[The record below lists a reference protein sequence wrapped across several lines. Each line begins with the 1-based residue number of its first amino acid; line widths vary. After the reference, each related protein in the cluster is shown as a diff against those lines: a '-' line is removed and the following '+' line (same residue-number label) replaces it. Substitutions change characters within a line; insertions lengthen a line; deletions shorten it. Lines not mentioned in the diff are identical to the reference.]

1 MSPVGAPRFVS
12 KRFIEEKTETDE
24 FIKVKSS

>member
-1 MSPVGAPRFVS
+1 MSTLYCGGMPPDIF
-12 KRFIEEKTETDE
+12 EEKPETDE